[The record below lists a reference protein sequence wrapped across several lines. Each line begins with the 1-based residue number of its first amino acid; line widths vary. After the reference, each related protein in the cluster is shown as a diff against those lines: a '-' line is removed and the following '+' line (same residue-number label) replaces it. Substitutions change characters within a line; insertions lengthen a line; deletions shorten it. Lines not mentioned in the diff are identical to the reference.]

1 MGKNQW
7 VVKHDNEWAV
17 RGEGNSRDT
26 SHHKTQSEA
35 IDAGKSIAQNQKS
48 ELIIQGKDGKVREKN
63 SYGNDDSPPKG

>member
-7 VVKHDNEWAV
+7 VVKRDNEWAV

-35 IDAGKSIAQNQKS
+35 IDAAKSIAQNQKS
-48 ELIIQGKDGKVREKN
+48 ELIIQGKDGKIREKN

>member
-1 MGKNQW
+1 MDKNQW
-7 VVKHDNEWAV
+7 VVKRDNEWAV

-35 IDAGKSIAQNQKS
+35 IVAAKSIAQNQKS
-48 ELIIQGKDGKVREKN
+48 ELIIQGKDGKIRDKN

>member
-7 VVKHDNEWAV
+7 VVKRDNEWAV

-26 SHHKTQSEA
+26 SHHKTQSDA
-35 IDAGKSIAQNQKS
+35 IDAAKSIAQNQKS
-48 ELIIQGKDGKVREKN
+48 ELIIQGKDGKIREKN

>member
-7 VVKHDNEWAV
+7 VVKRDNEWAV

-26 SHHKTQSEA
+26 SHHRTQSEA
-35 IDAGKSIAQNQKS
+35 IDAAKSIAQNQKS
-48 ELIIQGKDGKVREKN
+48 ELIIQGKDGKIREKN